1 MVDNDDFPTSGSFSQ
16 DLEAAIPLLQGENII
31 LRLNNVSLL
40 LRTSE
45 SQTALGVL
53 FITNYQ
59 ILHVSKTA
67 LPCSTYVQ
75 NNFIISVCAKPFQST
90 KIQLYIPQI
99 QPSFIAYFF
108 KKIGTS
114 DDN

>member
-1 MVDNDDFPTSGSFSQ
+1 MFEKEDFTCNPTFSA
-16 DLEAAIPLLQGENII
+16 DLESTIPLSQGETII

-67 LPCSTYVQ
+67 LPCSAYVQ
-75 NNFIISVCAKPFQST
+75 NNFIISVISFYIIHSQS
-90 KIQLYIPQI
+90 Y
-99 QPSFIAYFF
+99 
-108 KKIGTS
+108 
-114 DDN
+114 